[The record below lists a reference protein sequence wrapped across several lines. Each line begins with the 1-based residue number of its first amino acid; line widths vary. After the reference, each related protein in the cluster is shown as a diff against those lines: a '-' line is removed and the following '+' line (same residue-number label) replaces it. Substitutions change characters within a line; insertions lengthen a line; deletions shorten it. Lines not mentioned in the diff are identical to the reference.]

1 MDKLR
6 QKYNIIS
13 LNFAD
18 AKPPTIK
25 EERNKEY
32 ICFGTERDY
41 RNNYPQYLLDL
52 YNRSA
57 KHRALVDGKVDFI
70 NGRGWSVDQSA
81 NVTNQ
86 AMAQAKLFIA
96 SPNPDETLNKLSR
109 QINFDDV
116 LYGGY
121 YLELIWS
128 KDSTQIA
135 EVNYID
141 FRYVRTNADKSMFYI
156 TEDWSSRKPEGNDDY
171 EMIPAFNVNEK
182 GGKQILAVDNSNS
195 KSVYPLPTYLP
206 AVPMIEAD
214 FELSQFDLSAIRRGF
229 TPTMM
234 LSFNNG
240 IPTDEEAEELERM
253 IEDKFS
259 GTSNA
264 GKFLLNFSD
273 SKDRSVEVQPIT
285 PSNISDMYQV
295 LEKRIDSTLLV
306 AHRVINPILF
316 GWKEGQNGLS
326 NNADEMRIAQA
337 AYQSRYATPKQEQ
350 QEMVFNS
357 IISVNGLPRIL
368 EIKPLEPIGAQL
380 DTATMIANLTQEE
393 IRQMMGFEVLE
404 GAANPVAEAIGMI
417 SPLVATKV
425 LDNMSVAE
433 IRALVGL
440 PDIGEVR
447 RTTTTTTSEFANED
461 EIESTILSH
470 FESCGVD
477 ESDYE
482 ILSVKELKCTSIE
495 DFLIEDDNAQKQLHK
510 FAAIPNLSATDM
522 AILEQVQNNPNA
534 SIKDLS
540 RALKLPDDVVN
551 DSLLKLQQAGALNI
565 VTDANGLIERQV
577 TKDGEDTVAE
587 IAKSQL
593 SIAYR
598 YALRSD
604 APALKGRS
612 RNFCISMMAQRKLYS
627 RQEIDTELSNGM
639 GLSVFNYR
647 GGYYSNPNTGRTT
660 AWCRHIWQ
668 QTIIRKK
675 Q

>member
-70 NGRGWSVDQSA
+70 NGRGWVVDQSA

-86 AMAQAKLFIA
+86 SMAQAKLFIA

-156 TEDWSSRKPEGNDDY
+156 TEDWSNRKPEGNDDY

-195 KSVYPLPTYLP
+195 KTVYPLPTYLP

-214 FELSQFDLSAIRRGF
+214 FELAQFDLSAIQRGF

-259 GTSNA
+259 GTDNA

-326 NNADEMRIAQA
+326 NNAQEMAFAQS
-337 AYQSRYATPKQEQ
+337 AYQNRYATPKQEQ

-368 EIKPLEPIGAQL
+368 EIIPIEAITEQLELAQ
-380 DTATMIANLTQEE
+380 IIPHLTQNE
-393 IRQMMGFEVLE
+393 IREMAGFE
-404 GAANPVAEAIGMI
+404 
-417 SPLVATKV
+417 PLG
-425 LDNMSVAE
+425 NS
-433 IRALVGL
+433 
-440 PDIGEVR
+440 
-447 RTTTTTTSEFANED
+447 TSQFETQSD
-461 EIESTILSH
+461 REIESTILSH

-540 RALKLPDDVVN
+540 RALKLPDDVVS
-551 DSLLKLQQAGALNI
+551 DSLLKLQEAGALNI
-565 VTDANGLIERQV
+565 VTDANGLVERQV
-577 TKDGEDTVAE
+577 TQDGEDTVAE

-627 RQEIDTELSNGM
+627 REQITNLTNLNANGM
-639 GLSVFNYR
+639 GLDVFNYR
-647 GGYYSNPNTGRTT
+647 GGWYNNPNCRKTP
-660 AWCRHIWQ
+660 WCRHIWQ

>member
-128 KDSTQIA
+128 KDNTQIA

-195 KSVYPLPTYLP
+195 KTVYPLPTYLP
-206 AVPMIEAD
+206 AVPMVEAD
-214 FELSQFDLSAIRRGF
+214 FELAQFDLSAIQRGF

-259 GTSNA
+259 GTDNA

-337 AYQSRYATPKQEQ
+337 AYQSRYSTPKQEQ
-350 QEMVFNS
+350 QEVVFNS

-368 EIKPLEPIGAQL
+368 EIIPIEAITEQLELAQ
-380 DTATMIANLTQEE
+380 IIPHLTQNE
-393 IRQMMGFEVLE
+393 IREMAGFE
-404 GAANPVAEAIGMI
+404 
-417 SPLVATKV
+417 PLG
-425 LDNMSVAE
+425 NS
-433 IRALVGL
+433 
-440 PDIGEVR
+440 
-447 RTTTTTTSEFANED
+447 TSQFETQSD
-461 EIESTILSH
+461 REIESTMLSH
-470 FESCGVD
+470 FENCGVD

-495 DFLIEDDNAQKQLHK
+495 EFLIEDDNAQKQLHK

-565 VTDANGLIERQV
+565 VTDANGLVERQV

-627 RQEIDTELSNGM
+627 RQEINGLSNGQ
-639 GLSVFNYR
+639 GLDVFNYR
-647 GGYYSNPNTGRTT
+647 GGYYNNPNTGRTT
-660 AWCRHIWQ
+660 PWCRHIWN